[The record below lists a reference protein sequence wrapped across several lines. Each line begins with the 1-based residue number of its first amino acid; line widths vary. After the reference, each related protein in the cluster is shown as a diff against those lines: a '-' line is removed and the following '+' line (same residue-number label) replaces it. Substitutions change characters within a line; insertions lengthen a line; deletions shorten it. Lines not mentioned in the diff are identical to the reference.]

1 MKKYQQLAEQLRE
14 QIASGIWQ
22 PGDRLPSLRD
32 QVALSGMSFMTVS
45 HAYQLLESQ
54 GYIIAR
60 PQSGYYVAP
69 QAIKMPKA
77 PVIPVTRDEA
87 VDINTY
93 IFDMLQAS
101 RDPSVVPFASAFPD
115 PRLFPLQQLNRSLA
129 QVSKTATAM
138 SVIENLPPGNAELRQ
153 AIARRYA
160 LQGITISP
168 DEIVITAGALE
179 ALNLSLQAV
188 TEPGDWV
195 IVENPCFY
203 GALQALERLR
213 LKALSV
219 ATDVKE
225 GIDLKALE
233 LALQEYP
240 VKACW
245 LMTNSQNPLGFT
257 LTPQKKARLVALLNQ
272 YNVTL
277 IEDDVYSELYFGREK
292 PLPAKAWDRHDGV
305 LHCSSF
311 SKCLVPGFRIGWV
324 AAGKHARKIQ
334 RLQLMSTLSTS
345 SPMQLALVD
354 YLSTRRYDAHLRRL
368 RRQLAERK
376 QRAWQALLRYL
387 PAELKKLQQSL
398 GITFIFVTHDQ
409 GEALSMSDRVAVFNN
424 GRIEQVDS
432 PRDLY
437 MRPRTPFVAGFVGTS
452 NVFDGLMAEKLCG
465 MTGSFA
471 LRPEHIRLNTPGE
484 LQTNGTIQAVQ
495 YQGAATRF
503 ELKLNGGEKLLVS
516 QANMTGEELPATLT
530 PGQQVMVSWSRDV
543 MVPLVEER

>member
-1 MKKYQQLAEQLRE
+1 MKKYQRLAEQIGE
-14 QIASGIWQ
+14 QIASGVWQ
-22 PGDRLPSLRD
+22 PGDKLPSLRE
-32 QVALSGMSFMTVS
+32 QVVSSGMSFMTVG

-54 GYIIAR
+54 GRIIAR

-69 QAIKMPKA
+69 RPVRQPSA
-77 PVIPVTRDEA
+77 PPTQVMRDDA
-87 VDINTY
+87 VDINTT
-93 IFDMLQAS
+93 IFEMLQAS
-101 RDPSVVPFASAFPD
+101 RDPSVMPFASAFPD

-138 SVIENLPPGNAELRQ
+138 SVIENLPPGNAGLRH

-160 LQGITISP
+160 QQGMTVSP
-168 DEIVITAGALE
+168 DDIVITAGALE

-219 ATDVKE
+219 PTDVKD
-225 GIDLKALE
+225 GIDLAALE
-233 LALQEYP
+233 QALAAYP

-257 LTPQKKARLVALLNQ
+257 LSAEKKARLVEILDRH
-272 YNVTL
+272 NVML

-292 PLPAKAWDRHDGV
+292 PLPAKAWDRRDSV

-324 AAGKHARKIQ
+324 AAGRHARRIQ

-354 YLSTRRYDAHLRRL
+354 YLATRRYDAHLRRL

-376 QRAWQALLRYL
+376 QQAWQTLLRHL
-387 PAELKKLQQSL
+387 PPEVKVHHNNSGYFLWLEL
-398 GITFIFVTHDQ
+398 
-409 GEALSMSDRVAVFNN
+409 
-424 GRIEQVDS
+424 
-432 PRDLY
+432 
-437 MRPRTPFVAGFVGTS
+437 
-452 NVFDGLMAEKLCG
+452 
-465 MTGSFA
+465 
-471 LRPEHIRLNTPGE
+471 PEPLDAGE
-484 LQTNGTIQAVQ
+484 LTSQALAHHISIAP
-495 YQGAATRF
+495 GKMFSIANTWKRF
-503 ELKLNGGEKLLVS
+503 FRFNTAWPWGEK
-516 QANMTGEELPATLT
+516 EEEAVKIL
-530 PGQQVMVSWSRDV
+530 GQLIRAQ
-543 MVPLVEER
+543 LK